1 MILIYMT
8 CRDEEEARKISMHLV
23 KNRLAAC
30 TNMFPIRS
38 MYWWKDKIEETE
50 EYAVIAKTIDENY
63 EKIKKEIKKIHSYEV
78 PCIMKINA
86 DVNEEYGNWIK
97 KETKV

>member
-1 MILIYMT
+1 MT